1 MITIICL
8 EKDMLYSCRPK
19 IQKENKTMNHQ
30 TIRKAEIKLVRGLLD
45 LVVLGLLKEKSTH
58 GYGIIKSIRQNFGV
72 YFGPS
77 TVYPL
82 LNELEKKGTIKSEWD
97 LNHDRPR
104 KVYSLTS
111 EGNNLLTGVEES
123 LYQICNRL
131 NEFGMNRLRFNK
143 IEDQLKV
150 NNVVSI

>member
-1 MITIICL
+1 
-8 EKDMLYSCRPK
+8 MLYSCRTK

-58 GYGIIKSIRQNFGV
+58 GYGIIKSIRQKFGV

-111 EGNNLLTGVEES
+111 EGNSLLTGAEES

-131 NEFGMNRLRFNK
+131 NECGMNRLRFNK

>member
-1 MITIICL
+1 MFVEHIYNR
-8 EKDMLYSCRPK
+8 KMK
-19 IQKENKTMNHQ
+19 IMNNQ

-45 LVVLGLLKEKSTH
+45 LVVLGLLKEKSVH
-58 GYGIIKSIRQNFGV
+58 GYGIITSIRRNFGV

-82 LNELEKKGTIKSEWD
+82 LGELEKKGTIKSEWD
-97 LNHDRPR
+97 LTHDRPR
-104 KVYSLTS
+104 KVYSLTA
-111 EGNNLLTGVEES
+111 EGQSLLTGAEES

-131 NEFGMNRLRFNK
+131 NEFGMNRLRFNNTIK
-143 IEDQLKV
+143 DQLKA

>member
-1 MITIICL
+1 LKWTYCINVDHNYNRNI
-8 EKDMLYSCRPK
+8 KK
-19 IQKENKTMNHQ
+19 MNHQ

-58 GYGIIKSIRQNFGV
+58 GYGIITSIRQKFGV

-82 LNELEKKGTIKSEWD
+82 LNELENKGTVKSEWD
-97 LNHDRPR
+97 LTHDRPR
-104 KVYSLTS
+104 KVYSLTA
-111 EGNNLLTGVEES
+111 EGISLLTGVEES

-143 IEDQLKV
+143 PIEDPLRV
-150 NNVVSI
+150 NNVTSI